1 MIFEFVN
8 DDETIKIIEV
18 DDKLV
23 TTSYID
29 LEYEENDEDKTEIE
43 EED

>member
-8 DDETIKIIEV
+8 NDETIKIIEV

>member
-29 LEYEENDEDKTEIE
+29 LEYEENDEDKAEIK

>member
-8 DDETIKIIEV
+8 NDETIKIEV
-18 DDKLV
+18 DDKDV
-23 TTSYID
+23 STSYID
-29 LEYEENDEDKTEIE
+29 LEYEENDEDKTKIE